1 MGFLVHPL
9 TIVITIITI
18 TIIIIII
25 MDDQSKC
32 KSGVLAIGKSALG
45 EGGMAYIS
53 VHRGLARNS
62 VARAGRKVK
71 DINVKEFCLFYVQ
84 L

>member
-1 MGFLVHPL
+1 MLHILDTDWIHKNYYWHKWLLFSFSAVF
-9 TIVITIITI
+9 VII
-18 TIIIIII
+18 IIIIII

-53 VHRGLARNS
+53 VHRGLPGTQSRDQE
-62 VARAGRKVK
+62 GR
-71 DINVKEFCLFYVQ
+71 
-84 L
+84 